1 MTPDADP
8 AGPPLDCDGITVRF
22 GGFTALDSVSL
33 AFPRGRTTAL
43 IGPNGA
49 GKTTL
54 LNVLSG
60 RQMPGAGKVRMAG
73 RDVTALGAAPR
84 ARLGLA
90 RSFQIISI
98 FPDFTVFENLR
109 LAAQRHCF
117 RRMPAWRDAAG
128 YRRPRQLAEAML
140 ERIGLAGRGAD
151 RAGTLS
157 HGEQRAIEIGL
168 ALVGDPAV
176 LLLDEPLAGVG
187 SREVAPFMELLD
199 GICRVRTVVL
209 IEHNMDAVMGLAD
222 RVAVLVGGR
231 LLAQGTPAQ
240 IRADAEVRAAY
251 LGTGA

>member
-1 MTPDADP
+1 MTAATGP
-8 AGPPLDCDGITVRF
+8 APPLDCTGVTVRF
-22 GGFTALDSVSL
+22 GGFTALEDVTL
-33 AFPRGRTTAL
+33 AFPDGRSTAL

-60 RQMPGAGKVRMAG
+60 RQAPTAGQVRMAG
-73 RDVTALGAAPR
+73 RDVTRLAAAAR

-109 LAAQRHCF
+109 LAAQRHAF
-117 RRMPAWRDAAG
+117 RRMPAWRDAAA
-128 YRRPRQLAEAML
+128 YAAPRGMAEEVL
-140 ERIGLAGRGAD
+140 SRIGLAARRDD

-168 ALVGDPAV
+168 ALIGDPPV

-187 SREVAPFMELLD
+187 TQELPRFLD
-199 GICRVRTVVL
+199 LLRQVTAGRTVVL
-209 IEHNMDAVMGLAD
+209 IEHNMEAVMDLAD
-222 RVAVLVGGR
+222 RIAVLVGGR
-231 LLAQGTPAQ
+231 LLAVGAPAE
-240 IRADAEVRAAY
+240 IRDDARVREAY
-251 LGTGA
+251 LGSEP

>member
-1 MTPDADP
+1 MVSGDYLLETEGLTKEFKGFFA
-8 AGPPLDCDGITVRF
+8 VRNVD
-22 GGFTALDSVSL
+22 LRIR
-33 AFPRGRTTAL
+33 RGAVHAL

-49 GKTTL
+49 GKTSL
-54 LNVLSG
+54 LTVLSG
-60 RQMPGAGKVRMAG
+60 WQMPVEGKVRMAG

-157 HGEQRAIEIGL
+157 HGEQRAIEI
-168 ALVGDPAV
+168 
-176 LLLDEPLAGVG
+176 
-187 SREVAPFMELLD
+187 
-199 GICRVRTVVL
+199 
-209 IEHNMDAVMGLAD
+209 
-222 RVAVLVGGR
+222 
-231 LLAQGTPAQ
+231 
-240 IRADAEVRAAY
+240 
-251 LGTGA
+251 